1 MHEPPARPPDTP
13 ADPPPDRAATPP
25 ARPAD
30 QPPPPEAPPREP
42 TPVVEV
48 PPPATV
54 EDVRSLR
61 RWLIVTGIWALAA
74 TAIAVIA
81 LVIANRIDEEKL
93 SARSGNQIRAA
104 QRSLE
109 DRIDDLEARVAKLP
123 TSQDVSDLE
132 NRLRQVENRSTTA
145 SNRLEGLS
153 GRLDGLEQRV
163 AELEQAQTE
172 IQTQT
177 ETPGN
182 VVP

>member
-1 MHEPPARPPDTP
+1 M
-13 ADPPPDRAATPP
+13 
-25 ARPAD
+25 
-30 QPPPPEAPPREP
+30 
-42 TPVVEV
+42 EV

-61 RWLIVTGIWALAA
+61 RWLVVTGVWALAA

-123 TSQDVSDLE
+123 TSDDVSDLD
-132 NRLRQVENRSTTA
+132 NRLRQVETRTATA
-145 SNRLEGLS
+145 SDRLEGLS
-153 GRLDGLEQRV
+153 GRLDGIEQQVEQLEQTQ
-163 AELEQAQTE
+163 AE
-172 IQTQT
+172 TQT
-177 ETPGN
+177 ETDTEMPGN
-182 VVP
+182 VAP